1 MLKDSKQLGLEWEA
15 ENFARAME
23 LNDMLDACADM
34 PAKRIL
40 YQTFTKEER
49 LGLFPEYMRRQMDK
63 EAPTGSLVVPANEKA
78 GISFRRCRGN
88 STLLGTHYGM
98 ATVIGH
104 GGHGDPTRYVV
115 LQPPWQNKEGDMVR
129 FAETVSHV
137 LKVVA

>member
-1 MLKDSKQLGLEWEA
+1 MKDSHQLGLEWEA
-15 ENFARAME
+15 EHFDRAME

-40 YQTFTKEER
+40 YQTLTKEEQR
-49 LGLFPEYMRRQMDK
+49 CLFPEYMRRQLDK
-63 EAPTGSLVVPANEKA
+63 EAPTGSLVVPSHEKA

-104 GGHGDPTRYVV
+104 GGHGDATRYVV
-115 LQPPWQNKEGDMVR
+115 LQPPWQDREGNIVR
-129 FAETVSHV
+129 FAETHAHN